1 MELLRISIENVLFH
15 LSELFTYLNK
25 VILLLGQRGSDNRG
39 RTVVC
44 FFTVS
49 KIFRRTIGE
58 SSLTLVREPYC
69 TKQYS
74 VVQTGVFSCSF
85 YCVVCSVIYTLLLP
99 AEQLSTIKMQ
109 GNKQRRGNL
118 RTAHLV
124 CMAPQT

>member
-49 KIFRRTIGE
+49 IKFLG
-58 SSLTLVREPYC
+58 
-69 TKQYS
+69 
-74 VVQTGVFSCSF
+74 G
-85 YCVVCSVIYTLLLP
+85 
-99 AEQLSTIKMQ
+99 QLA
-109 GNKQRRGNL
+109 NP
-118 RTAHLV
+118 V
-124 CMAPQT
+124 